1 MKILILVFL
10 VFIVLRP
17 TNIYAHTLDSDL
29 IKLSEQIQATNLSE
43 LSEDESIEFIVENGI
58 EIPDYLMDSPNLGG
72 FVKWI
77 IQSVETNPNYQFL
90 YSYDVQV

>member
-29 IKLSEQIQATNLSE
+29 IKLSEQIQATSLSE

-58 EIPDYLMDSPNLGG
+58 NSINFQPFFLFLPKLKTT
-72 FVKWI
+72 VRTLI
-77 IQSVETNPNYQFL
+77 ET
-90 YSYDVQV
+90 VA